1 MPKPPLPRNF
11 ISSYLPLQS
20 VMPVDTFSAELSLS
34 MCCVSSIVWSGL
46 EIGLL
51 SFYLFMYFIATS
63 SSATRIITMAIRQIV
78 IWLFVCG
85 LPFLNMC
92 TFLNILMTVFFS
104 FSSFFISAS
113 SAWICSSEC
122 VVCCFA
128 GSCGRASFAV
138 PISISMQVWLSLE
151 NQFNYK
157 AAYDLAVQTEGKNLP
172 VVFKFGSIDSPTY
185 YKFDTLEEL
194 TDFYTKA
201 MKFINEQLTIGWT
214 KKDSIN
220 WDDYKL

>member
-1 MPKPPLPRNF
+1 MYSLIESKTKF
-11 ISSYLPLQS
+11 IPILRYKN
-20 VMPVDTFSAELSLS
+20 
-34 MCCVSSIVWSGL
+34 C
-46 EIGLL
+46 
-51 SFYLFMYFIATS
+51 
-63 SSATRIITMAIRQIV
+63 TRIA
-78 IWLFVCG
+78 FD
-85 LPFLNMC
+85 
-92 TFLNILMTVFFS
+92 
-104 FSSFFISAS
+104 
-113 SAWICSSEC
+113 C
-122 VVCCFA
+122 VVKERLPQKDGTFIEMCVWKEHLFTKPVTFIQIRDFILSA
-128 GSCGRASFAV
+128 INTDVDEKILSGFMWKD
-138 PISISMQVWLSLE
+138 MQVWLSLE

-172 VVFKFGSIDSPTY
+172 VVFKFGSIDNPTY